1 MTFTKSNIAVA
12 DVFGVHTPKPITA
25 AKFDNSRPGIPCG
38 MDNFY
43 FEPTLTTAI
52 CGFLDNPR
60 GDALFIFGSTGCGK
74 SETVRQIC
82 ARLNYPLTEV
92 TGSGTTEMADLLGHL
107 TLDNG
112 TMKFKEGPLTS
123 ALKKGHVFVLNEMDL
138 MKSSELMLIN
148 DLLSSG
154 QITIPD
160 GDGDMTIKAHQDFR
174 FIATG
179 NSCGCGDENG
189 NYIGVRVQNM
199 AFMDRFRLVGA
210 SYMPLVEEVKII
222 KKEFPELPV
231 NCVRVL
237 CRTAKAIRRISDG
250 FAGENMSMTVSTRSL
265 KRWAGLC
272 LDFAKMGDGE
282 PVTSAMLQSFGH
294 RATESERTA
303 IKRIIEEEEARIKTG
318 ASDDEEEFKAF
329 YDQKEIALINGA
341 SE

>member
-1 MTFTKSNIAVA
+1 M
-12 DVFGVHTPKPITA
+12 
-25 AKFDNSRPGIPCG
+25 
-38 MDNFY
+38 
-43 FEPTLTTAI
+43 
-52 CGFLDNPR
+52 
-60 GDALFIFGSTGCGK
+60 
-74 SETVRQIC
+74 
-82 ARLNYPLTEV
+82 
-92 TGSGTTEMADLLGHL
+92 
-107 TLDNG
+107 
-112 TMKFKEGPLTS
+112 
-123 ALKKGHVFVLNEMDL
+123 
-138 MKSSELMLIN
+138 
-148 DLLSSG
+148 
-154 QITIPD
+154 
-160 GDGDMTIKAHQDFR
+160 
-174 FIATG
+174 
-179 NSCGCGDENG
+179 
-189 NYIGVRVQNM
+189 
-199 AFMDRFRLVGA
+199 
-210 SYMPLVEEVKII
+210 
-222 KKEFPELPV
+222 PV